1 MHMFLVSLI
10 LILYAL
16 DSVKSPEQ
24 TSFAPTEPVPLVIT
38 KCMIELAN
46 NDNFL
51 ELDSQRVY
59 LKHQLPNMSLSELL
73 VQINVSSSHTTLTY

>member
-1 MHMFLVSLI
+1 MFLVSLI

-16 DSVKSPEQ
+16 NSAKSLEQ
-24 TSFAPTEPVPLVIT
+24 TFFAPMEPVPLVIT
-38 KCMIELAN
+38 KHMIELAN
-46 NDNFL
+46 NNNL
-51 ELDSQRVY
+51 VELDSQHVY

>member
-10 LILYAL
+10 LTLYAL
-16 DSVKSPEQ
+16 DSTKSPEQ
-24 TSFAPTEPVPLVIT
+24 TSFVPTEPVLLVIT
-38 KCMIELAN
+38 KRMIELAN

-59 LKHQLPNMSLSELL
+59 LKHQLPNMFLSELL
-73 VQINVSSSHTTLTY
+73 V

>member
-10 LILYAL
+10 LTLYAL
-16 DSVKSPEQ
+16 DSTKSPEQ
-24 TSFAPTEPVPLVIT
+24 TSFASTEPVPLVIT
-38 KCMIELAN
+38 KHMIELAN
-46 NDNFL
+46 NDNLL

-73 VQINVSSSHTTLTY
+73 VQINVSSSYTTLTY